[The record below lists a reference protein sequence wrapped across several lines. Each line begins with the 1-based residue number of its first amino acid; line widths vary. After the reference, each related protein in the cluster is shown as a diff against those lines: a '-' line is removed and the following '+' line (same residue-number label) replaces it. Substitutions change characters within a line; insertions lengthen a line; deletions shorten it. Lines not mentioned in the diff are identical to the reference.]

1 MLKIAQIVVVAAMAV
16 AYALRT
22 RHLAKQGHPIA
33 RIRLVSVA
41 TGLVVLLTTM
51 LLLAQPGRETL
62 YWRTV
67 ERLLSGDLAGLLI
80 AIGLTAPLFAPLER
94 TPLRHLR
101 PLARPQVA
109 LALWVANLLVWQWPS
124 IFDATLRHDSLALI
138 EDLLLIAASLNM
150 WKALLDA
157 HVTVPAHMSAHGS
170 IAYILIARLAG
181 IALACVAIWSP
192 DVYYPYYLRID
203 TASSISPLADQGI
216 AGAIMLAEMALVAI
230 GALLWVSARLGG
242 QLEAVPAQP
251 AAAAPAAEPAAEA
264 EPAAATGSTL
274 AMDAKA

>member
-1 MLKIAQIVVVAAMAV
+1 
-16 AYALRT
+16 
-22 RHLAKQGHPIA
+22 
-33 RIRLVSVA
+33 
-41 TGLVVLLTTM
+41 VVLLAAM

-80 AIGLTAPLFAPLER
+80 AIGLTAPLFAPLAR

-150 WKALLDA
+150 WKALLDTN
-157 HVTVPAHMSAHGS
+157 VTAPAHMSAHGS

-230 GALLWVSARLGG
+230 GALLWVSARLGR

-251 AAAAPAAEPAAEA
+251 AAAAPAAEA
-264 EPAAATGSTL
+264 EPAAVAGSALAVDAT
-274 AMDAKA
+274 KA